1 MLGQRARRILLLLG
15 MIVLP
20 ALVVPAPVRADAPAG
35 PGAPVGEAL
44 LDDMVKEKPALV
56 EFDGRTLFYVRAR
69 VGTRSAAD
77 RARSIERRIQEVAD
91 AKEPPGPLRVV
102 EGHASDIFL
111 GDRFIASI
119 TDAES
124 GNREERPF
132 YARAVGVR
140 LEEAIRRYRAD
151 RTPEALARSWTK
163 ALLLTVALVAFLL
176 GLAFVRSRLG
186 PKLASGFAAL
196 LSRMRIQ
203 HYALIGSEAQ
213 GRLVALGGWI
223 LRFGLVAVALL
234 AWLDAVAHLFPWTR
248 GPADKALRFTLG
260 ATGSVLAGVVDYLP
274 NLVYIALFL
283 AVGWTAQG
291 LNRIFFRAVR
301 AGAIQ
306 IPGFFPDWSRTTSL
320 IVTLF
325 IGALVA
331 VAVYPYLPGSG
342 SSAFQSIGLL
352 LGAMISLGSGSSV
365 ANAISGI
372 VLTYMRP
379 FQVGDFVRIAD
390 VTGTV
395 SERGLLAVKL
405 VTIRSEHVTLASST
419 VLASQILNFSA
430 EARTSGV
437 AIRTSVTIGYDTPW
451 RKVHEL
457 LLAAAGKTAG
467 VRREPAPWVIQSEL
481 HDFYVRYE
489 LDAYVEDPARQH
501 FILSELNQNVQDV
514 FFAAGVEI
522 LSPHYAQLRDGSR
535 PAIPP
540 EHLPQD
546 ATGRAFPVE
555 LRGGLGGG
563 TPG

>member
-1 MLGQRARRILLLLG
+1 MLGNRARRILLLLG
-15 MIVLP
+15 MIVLS
-20 ALVVPAPVRADAPAG
+20 ASGAAAPTRADEPG
-35 PGAPVGEAL
+35 QGAPVGEAL
-44 LDDMVKEKPALV
+44 LDEMVKEKPAPV

-77 RARSIERRIQEVAD
+77 RATAIERRIQEVAD
-91 AKEPPGPLRVV
+91 AKDPPGPLRVV

-111 GDRFIASI
+111 GERFIASI

-124 GNREERPF
+124 GNREERGF
-132 YARAVGVR
+132 YARSVGVR
-140 LEEAIRRYRAD
+140 LEDGIRRYRAD
-151 RTPEALARSWTK
+151 RAPEALVRSATK
-163 ALLLTVALVAFLL
+163 ALLLTAALVALL
-176 GLAFVRSRLG
+176 AVLG
-186 PKLASGFAAL
+186 FARRRIGPRLASGLEAL
-196 LSRMRIQ
+196 LARMRVQ
-203 HYALIGSEAQ
+203 QYELVGPEAR
-213 GRLVALGGWI
+213 GRLVAMAGWV
-223 LRFGLVAVALL
+223 LRTGLVAVALL

-260 ATGSVLAGVVDYLP
+260 ATANVLSGVVGYLP

-283 AVGWTAQG
+283 AVGWAAQG

-306 IPGFFPDWSRTTSL
+306 LPGFFPDWSRTTSL

-325 IGALVA
+325 ISALVA
-331 VAVYPYLPGSG
+331 VAIYPYLPGAG

-379 FQVGDFVRIAD
+379 FQAGDFVRIAD

-395 SERGLLAVKL
+395 TERGLLAVKL
-405 VTIRSEHVTLASST
+405 VTIRNEHVTLASST
-419 VLASQILNFSA
+419 VLGSQILNYSA
-430 EARTSGV
+430 EARQSGV

-489 LDAYVEDPARQH
+489 VDGYVDDPARQH

-540 EHLPQD
+540 GHLPPD
-546 ATGRAFPVE
+546 AIGHAFPVE
-555 LRGGLGGG
+555 LRGGK